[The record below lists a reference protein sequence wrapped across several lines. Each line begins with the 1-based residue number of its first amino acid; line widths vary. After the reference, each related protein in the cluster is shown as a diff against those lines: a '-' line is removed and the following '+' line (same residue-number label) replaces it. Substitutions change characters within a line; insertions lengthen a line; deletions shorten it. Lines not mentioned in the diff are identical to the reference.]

1 MEDLYKY
8 FRESKG
14 VSIDTRTIS
23 GGELFFCL
31 KGERFNGNVY
41 ASKALELGAY
51 YVVVDD
57 PEYFVENVNM
67 LLVEDSLKTL
77 QALSFYHRSKMNCKL
92 LGITGTNGKTTTKEL
107 IYAVLSTHFR
117 CIATIGNLNNHIGV
131 PLTLLRIKEDDQVAV
146 IEMGANHINEIAE
159 LSELA
164 SPDYGIITNIGRAHL
179 EGFGSFENIIEA
191 KTALYRRIEQKK
203 GLVFVNADDA
213 LLMEKVPKVE
223 LITYG
228 QAKEAHIKV
237 ELIETESRLKF
248 KWKAYEIQTQLFG
261 DYNLSNAAAAIAVGY
276 LFGMPENKI
285 IQALENYVPS
295 NNRSQFV
302 KGENN
307 DLVLDA
313 YNANPDSM
321 KQALGF
327 FMKSDNQFKVVI
339 LGDMLELG
347 DYEERE
353 HKALLDRLVDSNIES
368 LFLVGPAFAHF
379 KEDYPKFKFYQNSDA
394 LAAYLLAHPIKDAVV
409 LLKGSRGIGLEILK
423 KQLL

>member
-14 VSIDTRTIS
+14 ISIDTRTIS

-31 KGERFNGNVY
+31 KGERFNGNIY
-41 ASKALELGAY
+41 ATKAVELGAH

-57 PEYFVENVNM
+57 PEYFVEASNM
-67 LLVEDSLKTL
+67 ILVEDSLETL
-77 QALSFYHRSKMNCKL
+77 QALSSYHRSQMNCKV

-107 IYAVLSTHFR
+107 IAAVLSSHFK

-191 KTALYRRIEQKK
+191 KTALYRKIEQKA

-213 LLMEKVPKVE
+213 LLMKKLPRVE
-223 LITYG
+223 FVTYG

-237 ELIETESRLKF
+237 ELIESDSQLKF
-248 KWKAYEIQTQLFG
+248 KWKTYELQTQLFG
-261 DYNLSNAAAAIAVGY
+261 AYNLSNAAAAIAVGY
-276 LFGMPENKI
+276 LFGVPENKI
-285 IQALENYVPS
+285 IKALEAYTPS

-307 DLVLDA
+307 DLILDA

-327 FMKSDNQFKVVI
+327 FMKSDNQSKVVI

-347 DYEERE
+347 DFEKQA
-353 HKALLDRLVDSNIES
+353 HKDLLEGLTDSYLEQVY
-368 LFLVGPAFAHF
+368 LVGPAFAHF
-379 KEDYPKFKFYQNSDA
+379 KKDYPKFNFFKNSDA
-394 LAAYLLAHPIKDAVV
+394 LAVYLLENPIKEAII
-409 LLKGSRGIGLEILK
+409 LLKGSRGIGLEVLK